1 MEILFWVAELGVW
14 LTIIV
19 FIGLMIYPNK
29 HNTCDPTYP
38 ECFDCKKSDCGGCEV
53 NKEKE
58 VI

>member
-1 MEILFWVAELGVW
+1 MEILLCIIVAVVVW
-14 LTIIV
+14 LFV
-19 FIGLMIYPNK
+19 WPNK
-29 HNTCDPTYP
+29 HNTETFPHPD